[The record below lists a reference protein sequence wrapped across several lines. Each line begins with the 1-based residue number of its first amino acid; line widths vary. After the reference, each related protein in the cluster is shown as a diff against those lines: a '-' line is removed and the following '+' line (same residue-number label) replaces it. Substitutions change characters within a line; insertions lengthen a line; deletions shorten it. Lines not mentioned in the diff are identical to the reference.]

1 MSALKA
7 NWQSSKSDFWQ
18 LDGSRAMLHAARLS
32 GAIDL
37 LHPCRGVTGMCI
49 DGSALVGW
57 LMAVD
62 VVATDGCGSPCD
74 QPWQIADVYIRGRDL
89 VATYRE
95 PLEQPFNLQLY
106 WRIVDALDGAAA
118 LDLICSIQ
126 TPLWEAHPGV
136 TACSSMFE
144 TLAVI
149 VDDALIAAGHGKWS
163 YIEATRRGDFAPTA
177 AEGQGEF
184 AGAYWRFGPQFM
196 EKGVIRRLQVRGAF
210 VPRDAATRDASRLAQ
225 ELSAEEPALTA

>member
-1 MSALKA
+1 MSGIKA
-7 NWQSSKSDFWQ
+7 NWQTSKSDFWQ
-18 LDGSRAMLHAARLS
+18 LDGSRAILHAARLR

-37 LHPCRGVTGMCI
+37 LHPCRGLTGLCI

-106 WRIVDALDGAAA
+106 WRIVDALDGAAS

-126 TPLWEAHPGV
+126 TPLWEAHPGLTV
-136 TACSSMFE
+136 CSSMFE
-144 TLAVI
+144 SPAAI
-149 VDDALIAAGHGKWS
+149 AGDALVTGGHGKWS
-163 YIEATRRGDFAPTA
+163 YVEATRRGDFDPA
-177 AEGQGEF
+177 ASDGKGEF
-184 AGAYWRFGPQFM
+184 DGAYWRFGPQFV

-210 VPRDAATRDASRLAQ
+210 VPRDAVNRDACRLTQ
-225 ELSAEEPALTA
+225 ELAAEEPALTT

>member
-1 MSALKA
+1 MSSLTA
-7 NWQSSKSDFWQ
+7 NWQASRSEFWQ
-18 LDGSRAMLHAARLS
+18 LDGSRAILHASRLR
-32 GAIDL
+32 GAVDL
-37 LHPCRGVTGMCI
+37 LHPCRGVTGMCL

-74 QPWQIADVYIRGRDL
+74 QPWQISDVYIRGRDL

-118 LDLICSIQ
+118 LDLICSVQ
-126 TPLWEAHPGV
+126 TPLWEARPGV
-136 TACSSMFE
+136 TVCSSMFE
-144 TLAVI
+144 LPAETRGASLVTH
-149 VDDALIAAGHGKWS
+149 GHGRLS
-163 YIEATRRGDFAPTA
+163 YVETTRSGDFTPTA
-177 AEGQGEF
+177 PGTQGEF
-184 AGAYWRFGPQFM
+184 AGAYWQFGPQFM

-210 VPRDAATRDASRLAQ
+210 VPRDTATRDADRLAH
-225 ELSAEEPALTA
+225 ELGQEEPALTA